1 MNPAPAPPAAA
12 AAAPAA
18 PAQMMVQPQMM
29 VQNQPQMMVQPQPQ
43 MMMYQPQPQKYKN
56 KHKKTYVSLSCRER
70 IYAVLDRYLNFNLRL
85 FQSNFLILPR
95 FPLKNPLSFLPPALQ
110 YIGEYAPMGPNS
122 VCGLIRHEI
131 LQLETKL

>member
-1 MNPAPAPPAAA
+1 MPILA
-12 AAAPAA
+12 
-18 PAQMMVQPQMM
+18 
-29 VQNQPQMMVQPQPQ
+29 
-43 MMMYQPQPQKYKN
+43 
-56 KHKKTYVSLSCRER
+56 R
-70 IYAVLDRYLNFNLRL
+70 ISPNLGDFKPKRPNLRL
-85 FQSNFLILPR
+85 FQSKFPILPR